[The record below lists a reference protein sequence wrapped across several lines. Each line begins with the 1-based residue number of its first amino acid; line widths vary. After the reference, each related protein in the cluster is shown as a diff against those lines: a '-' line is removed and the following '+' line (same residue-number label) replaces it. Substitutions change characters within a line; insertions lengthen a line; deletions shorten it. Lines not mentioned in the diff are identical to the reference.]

1 MNSTL
6 QGHLLW
12 ITYIDDVLKFQSLF
26 EQIILDANLVF
37 NFEGKKMHPYKFKPN
52 IHVYPFHFTLS
63 K

>member
-12 ITYIDDVLKFQSLF
+12 ITYVDDVLKLQSLF

-37 NFEGKKMHPYKFKPN
+37 NFEGKKN
-52 IHVYPFHFTLS
+52 ASL
-63 K
+63 